1 MAETPEADMSEQED
15 LLAEIQKLKKAN
27 RRDRWIGAFLM
38 CCLAASIFAVR
49 TENRTTAVAGEFQ
62 LKDRSGTVTARLT
75 NDVNGPCLQLGS
87 QAATARAV
95 LCVHPA
101 NGSTLLLS
109 ADHGQSTVVLSN
121 GDGVILPV
129 ISLTEKGKTI
139 WKTP

>member
-1 MAETPEADMSEQED
+1 MTEQD
-15 LLAEIQKLKKAN
+15 GLLAEIQKFKKAS

-49 TENRTTAVAGEFQ
+49 TQNRRTAVASEFQ
-62 LKDRSGTVTARLT
+62 LKDRSSAITARLT
-75 NDVNGPCLQLGS
+75 NDAYGPCLQLGS
-87 QAATARAV
+87 QAASARAV

-109 ADHGQSTVVLSN
+109 SDHGQSTVVLSN